1 VEDQFKVCVEGTGD
15 VEGCLLTRDVL
26 GLIEGMN
33 LVECVTAKAAK
44 ECLRE
49 CVEKCG
55 EECIDL
61 CLAAVDTA
69 VGIAKA
75 RNLMEDVALAASAGV
90 DPLDVAT
97 AAVVLEL
104 WKAVQMDC
112 PDRAAMTKTLV
123 ITVVELKN
131 LLRNQEVLL
140 LLAPL
145 LAVEHTCVGDEVFEF
160 LEAAR
165 RGIGEEM
172 TQRIVAAL
180 EEGAVKIGNSI
191 IRFPPVRSR

>member
-1 VEDQFKVCVEGTGD
+1 MDQFRACVEGTGD

-26 GLIEGMN
+26 GLVENMR
-33 LVECVTAKAAK
+33 LVECVMTRTTK

-49 CVEKCG
+49 CVERCG

-61 CLAAVDTA
+61 CLVAVDTA

-75 RNLMEDVALAASAGV
+75 RNLMSDIELAASVGI
-90 DPLDVAT
+90 DPLDVAA
-97 AAVVLEL
+97 AAVALEL

-112 PDRAAMTKTLV
+112 PDRAVMTRTLV
-123 ITVVELKN
+123 ITVMELKN

-145 LAVEHTCVGDEVFEF
+145 LAVEHTCMGDEVFEF

-172 TQRIVAAL
+172 VKRIVAAM
-180 EEGAVKIGNSI
+180 EEGGVKIGNSI
-191 IRFPPVRSR
+191 IRFPPVRSH